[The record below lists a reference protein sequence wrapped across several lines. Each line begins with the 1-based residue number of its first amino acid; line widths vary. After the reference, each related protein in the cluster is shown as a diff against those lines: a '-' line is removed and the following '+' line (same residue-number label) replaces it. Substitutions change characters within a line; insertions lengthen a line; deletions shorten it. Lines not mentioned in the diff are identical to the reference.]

1 MTKKANID
9 VILSYA
15 KEGLTVKQIVEKTGY
30 ADCTVRK
37 YLKNAE
43 ISVTSRK
50 SKITDATLEA
60 IKNFVDEGKTNT
72 EIAKLLNISPTT
84 ARKYTNF
91 LGRETNSIKAK
102 PIKDENIELSKQQL
116 DILYGTLLGD
126 ASIEPH
132 WKEARIVFN
141 QGGTQEAYFDYKCSF
156 FENLLG
162 KISKTQR
169 YDKRTNKYYNKYQVR
184 FKCHKI
190 FTQIYQELYPNGVKT
205 VTKEWLAKMTPIG
218 LAFWFMDDGTNSGTL
233 ATNCFSYEE
242 CQLIHE
248 WFLNTYNIQTTIEN
262 QKNKSG
268 IQYLIYIKAQSKKK
282 FYELVKPF
290 IIPEME
296 YKFKNWNL

>member
-15 KEGLTVKQIVEKTGY
+15 KEGLTVKQIVEKTKY

-50 SKITDATLEA
+50 SKITDETLEL
-60 IKNFVDEGKTNT
+60 IKIFVDEGKTNA

-91 LGRETNSIKAK
+91 LGRETNSVKAK
-102 PIKDENIELSKQQL
+102 PIKEENIELSKQQL

-132 WKEARIVFN
+132 WKEARVVFN

-156 FENLLG
+156 FEKFLG

-205 VTKEWLAKMTPIG
+205 VTKEWLSKITPIG
-218 LAFWFMDDGTNSGTL
+218 LAFWFMDDGTNNGTL

-242 CQLIHE
+242 CQLIRE
-248 WFLNTYNIQTTIEN
+248 WFLNAYNIQTTIEN
-262 QKNKSG
+262 QKNKNG
-268 IQYLIYIKAQSKKK
+268 IQYLIYIKAQSKKQ